1 MDSKIERLSKI
12 LLEHS
17 VKLKKGEKIL
27 IEMIGTDCSDLACQI
42 IKQAKKIGAIP
53 LFNIIDYKILK
64 ELLINCNEDQIKEY
78 AKYDLEKMRKVIMEI
93 DLIFIGI

>member
-12 LLEHS
+12 LIEHS

-27 IEMIGTDCSDLACQI
+27 IEMIGTDCFDLACQI
-42 IKQAKKIGAIP
+42 IIQAKEIGAIP

-64 ELLINCNEDQIKEY
+64 ELLINCNEKQIKEY

-93 DLIFIGI
+93 GQIFIGI

>member
-27 IEMIGTDCSDLACQI
+27 IEMIGTDCSDLAGQI

-64 ELLINCNEDQIKEY
+64 ELLINCNEKQIKEY